1 MSPIHWG
8 SDNEY
13 RAHYARRARV
23 SEDEKSYLKMCA
35 WLLVLVLCGFGMI
48 HCGSSRDMEAIMDAP
63 ATYQGI
69 PPTDAEIAA
78 ALADYEAGR

>member
-1 MSPIHWG
+1 MSPIYWRDH
-8 SDNEY
+8 DEY
-13 RAHYARRARV
+13 RDHYARRARM

-35 WLLVLVLCGFGMI
+35 WILVLVLCGFGML
-48 HCGSSRDMEAIMDAP
+48 HCGSTRDMEAMLDSP

-78 ALADYEAGR
+78 ALEDYEAGR